1 MKRFKL
7 LLYAALLLSMMA
19 AVLVCFSPY
28 APVVQQAVP
37 IEALW
42 AIEDEREESETPLV
56 TALECNGV
64 PLAYD
69 AQENTFYCTIGLDN
83 GETWP
88 EIHLTAPGA
97 RGVSLVFEDDYTY
110 DWCHDAVRDNAEYWA
125 MAYTD
130 TAFSYFR
137 IVFTGLPLVMIE
149 TAGEITPEDTP
160 AQVTVS
166 AYGSQPIV
174 SKANVHIRGASSIS
188 REKSNLKV
196 DFIRNAS
203 GKKNWVTLP
212 GIGLS
217 RDVILNGMGTDEL
230 LMRENLSWAIYD
242 QLLGEAYSGAMDARR
257 TQYAELFVNGEYRG
271 LYLMTEPIH
280 PEDELTKASESAAL
294 TDSLYMTMVTFFVG
308 ERPYLVNE
316 ADRDIVFELRYAP
329 AGQAEFAGIEPYV
342 ALSMEQDDA
351 VFVQKAEAL
360 LDMDSILR
368 YGILCQAG
376 GFADNVHNNMYIWAH
391 QTAGGL
397 NYRFAPWDMD
407 MTWGERPEMHGI
419 NNDHWVAFPL
429 LDRVLLLDVA
439 NARQRYADMWTQLR
453 QDVLSVENIA
463 QLLADFSAEM
473 SDSGALLRNAM
484 RWDLPMDDTSG
495 IEISSFAQMHLLAV
509 DQAVT
514 MLLTEEA
521 PSFLR
526 PDWSIEEGVYPP
538 IFPEEQE

>member
-1 MKRFKL
+1 MRKIEL
-7 LLYAALLLSMMA
+7 LLGMALLLAMMA

-28 APVVQQAVP
+28 APVVQQAMP

-42 AIEDEREESETPLV
+42 AIEDEREESEAPLV

-83 GETWP
+83 GEAWP
-88 EIHLTAPGA
+88 ELHLTAPGA

-110 DWCHDAVRDNAEYWA
+110 DWCNDAVKNNAEYWA

-130 TAFSYFR
+130 TEFCYFR

-174 SKANVHIRGASSIS
+174 SRANVHIRGASSID

-196 DFIRNAS
+196 DFVRNAS

-212 GIGLS
+212 GIGVS
-217 RDVILNGMGTDEL
+217 HDVILNGMGTDEL
-230 LMRENLSWAIYD
+230 LLRERLSWAIYD
-242 QLLGEAYSGAMDARR
+242 QLLGEAYSGAMDARS

-271 LYLMTEPIH
+271 LYLMLEPIH

-294 TDSLYMTMVTFFVG
+294 TDSLYMTKVTLFVG
-308 ERPYLVNE
+308 ERPWLVNE
-316 ADRDIVFELRYAP
+316 ADRDTSYELRYAP
-329 AGQAEFAGIEPYV
+329 AGAPEFAGIEPYI

-351 VFVQKAEAL
+351 VFAQKAEAL

-376 GFADNVHNNMYIWAH
+376 GFADNVHNNMLIWAH

-407 MTWGERPEMHGI
+407 MTWGERPEMLGI
-419 NNDHWVAFPL
+419 DNDHWVAFPL

-439 NARQRYADMWTQLR
+439 NARRRYADMWTQLR
-453 QDVLSVENIA
+453 QDVLSVENIT

-484 RWDLPMDDTSG
+484 RWDLPVDDTAG
-495 IEISSFAQMHLLAV
+495 LEISSFAGTHMAAV
-509 DQAVT
+509 DQAAQ
-514 MLLTEEA
+514 MLLTEDA

-538 IFPEEQE
+538 IFPEAGE